1 MDVTRLATFA
11 TPRHLRHAHYSHHP
25 RPHHALQYPDVSLV
39 GHNYP
44 VIVGGVEYVQSG
56 TSATTPVFAAMLT
69 LINGELLAAGK
80 PPVGFVN
87 PALYQ
92 MAASSPEVFHDGTLG
107 NTHSILKALH
117 RATNAVSRMLALQLT
132 RTNTQH
138 SPMK

>member
-1 MDVTRLATFA
+1 M
-11 TPRHLRHAHYSHHP
+11 
-25 RPHHALQYPDVSLV
+25 SLV

-92 MAASSPEVFHDGTLG
+92 MAASSPEVFHDGTLR
-107 NTHSILKALH
+107 NKKRLKALH
-117 RATNAVSRMLALQLT
+117 RATNAVNRMLALQIT
-132 RTNTQH
+132 KTNTQH